1 MIKHVRKT
9 NRKFDSKK
17 IESRRPARLIRPS
30 RKFEGMSS
38 DDREIGERLD
48 AICEKHQDL
57 ELERMSDVRKV
68 LKEIEKDARK
78 LGFALEVN
86 NHSVDEFCDM
96 YDLEDDEYL
105 EIFWI
110 DGEPG
115 DEWALVSRSF
125 DDEDKLELA
134 GDFYFDEI

>member
-1 MIKHVRKT
+1 MLKPVRNIKR
-9 NRKFDSKK
+9 NIISKK
-17 IESRRPARLIRPS
+17 VELRNPAKSLRNT

-57 ELERMSDVRKV
+57 ELEKMSDVRKV

-115 DEWALVSRSF
+115 DEWALVSRSWD
-125 DDEDKLELA
+125 DDEKLELA
-134 GDFYFDEI
+134 GDFYFDEM